1 MLHGKWVWQVCVQV
15 QMRPLKDRGG
25 QVLIGLN
32 VLTVRPLKDR
42 GGQVLIGLNV
52 VMIDRRSFVLK
63 RMGENAGRA

>member
-1 MLHGKWVWQVCVQV
+1 
-15 QMRPLKDRGG
+15 MRPLKDRGG
-25 QVLIGLN
+25 QVLVGLN